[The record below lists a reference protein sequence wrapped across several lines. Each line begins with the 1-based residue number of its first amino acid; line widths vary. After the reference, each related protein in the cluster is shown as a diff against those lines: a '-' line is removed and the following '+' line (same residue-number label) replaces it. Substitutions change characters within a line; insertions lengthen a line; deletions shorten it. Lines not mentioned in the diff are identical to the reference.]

1 MSRVIIVTD
10 GDAQLDPELA
20 RRLEITVVPLTVRI
34 GEEVYRDADGTY
46 NEQLL
51 ARMSQERVGA
61 EVVGPTAEEF
71 YQVYQELTRTNNC
84 ILSIHS
90 SASLSPI
97 FRNARAAANSF
108 LGRCD
113 ITVMDSQSSSLGL
126 GILARE
132 AARMAQ
138 AGLPLGE
145 IVRQVRGMI
154 PRIYVVM
161 FTDSLDYL
169 ERSGRISKSQC
180 ILGAM
185 LGVKPFLSIE
195 DGEIIPMEKVRS
207 RDKGIDKLIEFAGE
221 FAAIEEM
228 AILQSTSYPTDETTL
243 VRERLSEF
251 FPDKTFPILVYGPI
265 LAAHVGPDGLGLVAY
280 EGTKQQDL
288 F

>member
-1 MSRVIIVTD
+1 MSRVTIVTD
-10 GDAQLDPELA
+10 GDAQLDPELT
-20 RRLEITVVPLTVRI
+20 RRLEIMVLPLTVQV
-34 GEEVYRDADGTY
+34 GETVYQDADGTF

-51 ARMSQERVGA
+51 ARMSQDRIGA
-61 EVVGPTAEEF
+61 TVIGPTADEF
-71 YQVYQELTRTNNC
+71 YQVYQDLTRMNHC
-84 ILSIHS
+84 VLSIHS
-90 SASLSPI
+90 SASLSPVL
-97 FRNARAAANSF
+97 RNARMAATSF

-113 ITVMDSQSSSLGL
+113 IMVMDSQSSSLGL
-126 GILARE
+126 GILVRE
-132 AARMAQ
+132 AALMAQ

-145 IVRQVRGMI
+145 IVRRVRGMI
-154 PRIYVVM
+154 SRIYVVM

-185 LGVKPFLSIE
+185 LGIKPFLSIE

-221 FAAIEEM
+221 FTAIEEI
-228 AILQSTSYPTDETTL
+228 AILQSTSYPTDETVL

-251 FPDKTFPILVYGPI
+251 FPNKTFPVLVYGPI